1 MTLFIQASAEEDIL
15 RQVEW
20 YAQRG
25 LPHIARR
32 FHGAVLDA
40 IDALLAMPEA
50 GPPKAISS
58 NPRLAGLRTWP
69 VKAFDEFR
77 IYYLVRPE
85 LLTVVRVL
93 HSKRDIGSILDTQDV
108 EEP

>member
-1 MTLFIQASAEEDIL
+1 MKLLIQTSAEQDVL

-20 YAQRG
+20 YADKE
-25 LPHIARR
+25 LADIARR
-32 FHGAVLDA
+32 FHGATLDA

-50 GPPKAISS
+50 GPPRAAR
-58 NPRLAGLRTWP
+58 NPQLAGLRMWP
-69 VKAFDEFR
+69 IKGFDEFWV
-77 IYYLVRPE
+77 YYLVRPQ

-93 HSKRDIGSILDTQDV
+93 HSKRDIAAVLKGQEL